1 MATKKVL
8 IQVILNDKASKQIK
22 KTGDEVQ
29 KLSSKVTILNK
40 EQRQQIINDEKSA
53 IQKKNLINE
62 LKAQAAAEMNVVAA
76 QKQGRAQS
84 GLNNAILL
92 ETGRLA
98 SDASYGFTA
107 IANNL
112 SQVVTLFSSFAETN
126 GGVVASLKELW
137 KSIMG
142 MGGILIAIQLLIS
155 FGPKILDFFTGM
167 DEASKKAA
175 ESNKQL
181 AESLNDLGANILI
194 AEEYVKIIEDVN
206 TTEEERK
213 NIIKELIK
221 LIPDLKEEDFKYGD
235 NLDLVKEKINEYA
248 IAQAARIEIDK
259 LVEENS
265 EVLAK
270 RRRIRNI
277 KDIEDET
284 EREKALTQ
292 FLSDNNQ
299 RITIA
304 EDVAFTKRDQAIIS
318 SRKMTFDE
326 LTKSFDSYTEKV
338 VNDSNKVLDKIREL
352 TGTSFLGGK
361 GDDGKALQDKYDK
374 EFDELNK
381 FIKKQEDLE
390 QIYFDSKLTDEQIE
404 INKVRDKYFK
414 FIDMAKAFGFDTS
427 LLEKARQVEIDAIK
441 KKFSD
446 KEIEEEEKKQQ
457 QLQRIRN
464 KYQLGE
470 LKIEEDI
477 ADDPETQEELAIF
490 EEKQLARVAKEEELA
505 ILALDKLKLSTEDK
519 EKAITDIEN
528 YYAAIR
534 LKNKAENQKTSEKID
549 DLETKSKLEAL
560 DNIGKGIMAASEIAG
575 KSTGVG
581 KALAV
586 AGTLVSTYSAAQK
599 AYESQLVPLDPT
611 SKGRAI
617 IAAAKATISG
627 LANVRAIMAVK
638 SPAMKETSAVAGG
651 QGNVQVEAP
660 DFNVVGQGGV
670 NQLGQVIGAQF
681 GQPIRA
687 YVVSGDISS
696 AQELDR
702 SITAGATID

>member
-40 EQRQQIINDEKSA
+40 EQKQQIINDEKSA

-126 GGVVASLKELW
+126 GGVVASMKELG
-137 KSIMG
+137 KSLWG
-142 MGGILIAIQLLIS
+142 MGGILIGIQLLIS

-167 DEASKKAA
+167 DEAAKKAA
-175 ESNKQL
+175 KSQKEL
-181 AESLNDLGANILI
+181 ADSLNDLNANIVVS
-194 AEEYVKIIEDVN
+194 EEYIKVIEDVN
-206 TTEEERK
+206 TTEEERE

-221 LIPDLKEEDFKYGD
+221 LIPDLKQEDFKYGD
-235 NLDLVKEKINEYA
+235 NLDKVKEKINEYA
-248 IAQAARIEIDK
+248 IAQASRIEIDK
-259 LVEENS
+259 LVQDNS
-265 EVLAK
+265 ELLGK
-270 RRRIRNI
+270 RRKINLI
-277 KDIEDET
+277 NEIEDDE
-284 EREKALTQ
+284 ERLKAIKQFAKEEGFTQ
-292 FLSDNNQ
+292 KLQQQQFGVYNDL
-299 RITIA
+299 
-304 EDVAFTKRDQAIIS
+304 
-318 SRKMTFDE
+318 
-326 LTKSFDSYTEKV
+326 TEK
-338 VNDSNKVLDKIREL
+338 DNKEYINIFKSRSKAVIGESDTILDKIREL
-352 TGTSFLGGK
+352 TDTSFLGGK

-374 EFDELNK
+374 EFEELNK
-381 FIKKQEDLE
+381 FLTKQEALE

-427 LLEKARQVEIDAIK
+427 LLEKARQSEIDAIK

-446 KEIEEEEKKQQ
+446 KELEEEEKKQQ
-457 QLQRIRN
+457 QLQKIRD
-464 KYQLGE
+464 KYQLGK
-470 LKIEEDI
+470 LKIEEDTL
-477 ADDPETQEELAIF
+477 DDPETQDELAVF

-519 EKAITDIEN
+519 EKAVTDIEE
-528 YYAAIR
+528 YYAAVR
-534 LKNKAENQKTSEKID
+534 LKNKKENQETSEKID
-549 DLETKSKLEAL
+549 NLETKSKLEAL
-560 DNIGKGIMAASEIAG
+560 DKIGKGLMAASNIAG
-575 KSTGVG
+575 KATGVG

-586 AGTLVSTYSAAQK
+586 AGTLMSTYSAAQK
-599 AYESQLVPLDPT
+599 AYESQMQLDPT
-611 SKGRAI
+611 SPIRANI
-617 IAAAKATISG
+617 ARAAAILSG
-627 LANVRAIMAVK
+627 LANVRAILSVK
-638 SPAMKETSAVAGG
+638 SPAMKETSAVTGG
-651 QGNVQVEAP
+651 QGNVQVQAP